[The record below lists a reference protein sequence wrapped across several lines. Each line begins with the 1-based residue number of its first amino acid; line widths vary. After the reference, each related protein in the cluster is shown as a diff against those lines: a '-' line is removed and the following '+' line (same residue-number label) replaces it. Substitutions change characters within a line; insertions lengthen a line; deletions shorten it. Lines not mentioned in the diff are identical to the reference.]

1 MSRAPARAWDD
12 MRKEMAGSTARAF
25 ATLYRRFQSEANAG
39 YAARGWRDV
48 TLSHV
53 QFLMEIGESG
63 TRLSDIASAL
73 GTTKQ
78 YVGKLAKELEARQ
91 LITLVSDPSDGRAV
105 LVRPTG
111 RGHRLFQDACEVRA
125 ELEERF
131 LSGLTAAGSAAFRRA
146 LADLLRVTK

>member
-1 MSRAPARAWDD
+1 

-25 ATLYRRFQSEANAG
+25 GTLYRRFQDGANAR
-39 YAARGWRDV
+39 YAERGWKDV

-53 QFLMEIGESG
+53 QFLMEVGETG

-78 YVGKLAKELEARQ
+78 YVGKLAKELEARR
-91 LITLVSDPSDGRAV
+91 LITLDNDPTDGRAV
-105 LVRPTG
+105 LARPTG
-111 RGHRLFQDACEVRA
+111 RGHHLLQDACEVRA

-131 LSGLTAAGSAAFRRA
+131 LCGLTAAGSAAFRRA
-146 LADLLRVTK
+146 LADLLRTTE